1 MLIVYTDP
9 ASVQKIMDALGS
21 TAGVNNTPDGLYV
34 GELKIKK
41 ALFFRIE
48 DGQIKSVNGVGV

>member
-1 MLIVYTDP
+1 MLIEYTDP

-21 TAGVNNTPDGLYV
+21 TAGVNNTPDGLYI

-41 ALFFRIE
+41 GSLLRIE
-48 DGQIKSVNGVGV
+48 NGQVKSVNGVGV

>member
-21 TAGVNNTPDGLYV
+21 TSGVNNTPDGLYI
-34 GELKIKK
+34 GELKVKK
-41 ALFFRIE
+41 
-48 DGQIKSVNGVGV
+48 